1 MSRML
6 LSSLSVT
13 IVRDDM
19 RTKIC
24 DLCKQQPKGDLWTV
38 QITDGEYCY
47 ECAVTIEYE
56 EA

>member
-1 MSRML
+1 
-6 LSSLSVT
+6 
-13 IVRDDM
+13 M